1 MTYIGPWKCTHI
13 IYLTFFNNRDYDFSE
28 QLIIQALKNIVLKF
42 MQCIGLF
49 PIKKKVRRVK
59 TIKR

>member
-28 QLIIQALKNIVLKF
+28 QLIIQALKNCFKIYAMHWPVSD
-42 MQCIGLF
+42 
-49 PIKKKVRRVK
+49 KKKVRRVK